1 MHNSRSLLT
10 QATPLKGI
18 QERSQIG
25 FLYWDKGE
33 NDDSRTEVWAPT
45 LYSHLNRTKHL
56 YHIHVQTNVI
66 ILKNFTSEFR
76 LHLLLSKKLFKYL
89 VLK

>member
-1 MHNSRSLLT
+1 MVQHSEHIFMKFTKVMKFSVKQSFITVIPNFQEIMSGILHNSRSLLT

-33 NDDSRTEVWAPT
+33 NDDSRTEVWTPT
-45 LYSHLNRTKHL
+45 
-56 YHIHVQTNVI
+56 HI
-66 ILKNFTSEFR
+66 
-76 LHLLLSKKLFKYL
+76 
-89 VLK
+89 